1 MLDLTDRH
9 ARRLLRCLS
18 RRARLYTEMITT
30 GALLFGDTKRFLAF
44 DPAEHPLAL
53 QVGGSEPGDLARC
66 ARLASDAGYD
76 EINLNVGCPSDR
88 VQNGRFGACLM
99 AEPARVADGVAAMR
113 AASSISVT
121 VKTRIGIDRDE
132 STDRLFTLVEAITAA
147 GCDTV
152 IVHARNAWLDGL
164 SPKENR
170 EIPPLRY
177 DVVHDLKRARPDLR
191 IVING
196 GITTLDACAAQLQH
210 VDGVMLGREAYYNP
224 WILVDVD
231 ERLYGDAPCSG
242 TRGDAVRAYL
252 PYVRREIAAGTPL
265 QAMTRHLLGLALGLP
280 GARAWR
286 RTLSEDARVP
296 GAGVSLLEAALERLE
311 SAALPPRDWAE
322 SSSPKASGF

>member
-9 ARRLLRCLS
+9 ARRFLRCLS

-44 DPAEHPLAL
+44 DPTEHPVAL
-53 QVGGSEPGDLARC
+53 QLGGSEPKDLARC
-66 ARLASDAGYD
+66 ARLATDAGYD
-76 EINLNVGCPSDR
+76 EVNLNVGCPSDR

-99 AEPARVADGVAAMR
+99 AEPARVAEGVAAMR
-113 AASSISVT
+113 AASSLPVT

-132 STDRLFTLVEAITAA
+132 SPERLHTLVEAIAEA
-147 GCDTV
+147 GCETV

-177 DVVHDLKRARPDLR
+177 EVVHALKRARPELT

-196 GITTLDACAAQLQH
+196 GITTLDACEVQLEH

-224 WILVDVD
+224 WILAGVD
-231 ERLYGDAPCSG
+231 ERLYGDSPGVQS
-242 TRGDAVRAYL
+242 RGDAVRAYL
-252 PYVRREIAAGTPL
+252 PYVRKEIDAGAPL
-265 QAMTRHLLGLALGLP
+265 QAITRHLLALALGLP

-286 RTLSEDARVP
+286 RTLSEEARVP
-296 GAGVSLLEAALERLE
+296 GAGADLLEAALERLE
-311 SAALPPRDWAE
+311 SAALPPREVA
-322 SSSPKASGF
+322 AA

>member
-9 ARRLLRCLS
+9 ARRFLRCLS

-30 GALLFGDTKRFLAF
+30 GALLFGDTQRFLAF
-44 DPAEHPLAL
+44 DPAEHPVAL
-53 QVGGSEPGDLARC
+53 QLGGSEPRDLARC
-66 ARLASDAGYD
+66 ARLAADAGYD
-76 EINLNVGCPSDR
+76 EVNLNVGCPSDR

-99 AEPARVADGVAAMR
+99 AEPERVAEGVAAMR
-113 AASSISVT
+113 AASPVPVT

-132 STDRLFTLVEAITAA
+132 SAERLYTLVDAIAAA
-147 GCDTV
+147 GCETV

-177 DVVHDLKRARPDLR
+177 EVVHTLKRARPGLT

-196 GITTLDACAAQLQH
+196 GITTLEGCETQLAR

-224 WILVDVD
+224 WILAGVD
-231 ERLYGDAPCSG
+231 ERLYADAPCAQS
-242 TRGDAVRAYL
+242 RGDAVRAFL

-265 QAMTRHLLGLALGLP
+265 QAMTRHLLALALGLP

-286 RTLSEDARVP
+286 RTLSEEARLP
-296 GAGVSLLEAALERLE
+296 GAGAALLESALERLE
-311 SAALPPRDWAE
+311 AATLPPREA
-322 SSSPKASGF
+322 AAA

>member
-9 ARRLLRCLS
+9 ARRFLRCLS

-30 GALLFGDTKRFLAF
+30 GALLFGDTQRFLAF
-44 DPAEHPLAL
+44 DPAEHPVAL
-53 QVGGSEPGDLARC
+53 QLGGSEPRDLARC
-66 ARLASDAGYD
+66 ARLAADAGYD
-76 EINLNVGCPSDR
+76 EVNLNVGCPSDR

-99 AEPARVADGVAAMR
+99 AEPERVAEGVAAMR
-113 AASSISVT
+113 AASPLPVT

-132 STDRLFTLVEAITAA
+132 SAERLYTLVDAIAAA
-147 GCDTV
+147 GCETV

-177 DVVHDLKRARPDLR
+177 EVVHALKRARPGLT

-196 GITTLDACAAQLQH
+196 GITTLEGCETQLAR

-224 WILVDVD
+224 WILAGVD
-231 ERLYGDAPCSG
+231 ERLYADAPCAQS
-242 TRGDAVRAYL
+242 RGDAVRAFL

-265 QAMTRHLLGLALGLP
+265 QAMTRHLLALALGLP

-286 RTLSEDARVP
+286 RTLSEEARLP
-296 GAGVSLLEAALERLE
+296 GAGAALLESALERLE
-311 SAALPPRDWAE
+311 AATLPPREA
-322 SSSPKASGF
+322 AAA